1 MCFKTCPWCSRRSIH
16 WISDTIVTSNTI
28 PPRQWHIIRKCLL
41 CPLPLHNMLVCIFHS
56 VGFKFLTCKTK
67 KINLYFITKSLT
79 TAFYPLNCFISWQST
94 LIGSLAVAAPEYK
107 QQWGRHWLWCRIANH
122 THIYCDIFGQLH

>member
-1 MCFKTCPWCSRRSIH
+1 MSMMHSRRSIH
-16 WISDTIVTSNTI
+16 WISHTIVTSNTI

-67 KINLYFITKSLT
+67 KINMYFITKRLT
-79 TAFYPLNCFISWQST
+79 TAFYPLNCFISWKST
-94 LIGSLAVAAPEYK
+94 LIGSLAVAASEYK